1 MAEAKADSARR
12 KTKATRGASKSAGGK
27 KTAGDGRTTSA
38 GGKNTPADE
47 TTSANARRGSTVGK
61 PRPDSGR
68 TDVADG
74 GSGRLPSLPE
84 RHQQGITLVVRVLL
98 AGILG
103 LAGYAKFT
111 EPAALQKTA
120 VAAYQILP
128 KSMVGPVAFGLPVLE
143 MALAAMILLGF
154 ATRVMAIC
162 VGLLFIVFI
171 AGIISVAARG
181 LAIDCGCFGGGGT
194 VGKGHT
200 HYLREIFRDL
210 GFLALA
216 AWLMLYPRGKLALD
230 RVLGMYTT

>member
-61 PRPDSGR
+61 PRPDSG
-68 TDVADG
+68 

-120 VAAYQILP
+120 VAAYRILP

-181 LAIDCGCFGGGGT
+181 LTIDCGCFGGGGT